1 MKASELHGKPSGEAE
16 QPPQQDTGD
25 RLQQWKIRKAR
36 ESAIANRIETVVGN
50 FPPVR
55 VGQPFLFRGSWVED
69 ARFGWQLSARELQEQ
84 ELTHEVDLVAYLRA
98 GVCLRPARLCML
110 VHACS
115 GIQAGIVLT
124 TALFCSAATHLA
136 LSRLYG

>member
-1 MKASELHGKPSGEAE
+1 MQPEPHLLACPQVKASELHGKPSGEAE
-16 QPPQQDTGD
+16 PPPQQDTGD

-55 VGQPFLFRGSWVED
+55 VGQPFLFQGSWVED
-69 ARFGWQLSARELQEQ
+69 ARFGWQLSTSTYQEQ

-98 GVCLRPARLCML
+98 GTCLRPARLCGLM
-110 VHACS
+110 HAQIPMH
-115 GIQAGIVLT
+115 G
-124 TALFCSAATHLA
+124 
-136 LSRLYG
+136 SR